1 MFFILPCP
9 TCGKKL
15 RFPLDRGKIRI
26 TCTCGAGFIA
36 DPDDT
41 ALYKRGSFDIAGAEG
56 KTSIYQKIRSSLKR
70 LTVRDM
76 REAII
81 KRTID
86 YRYRLQNFR
95 LLPAAE
101 QKKMLI
107 RLLLIVMVISLLLF
121 FFIAS
126 RRTGSVGGTII

>member
-1 MFFILPCP
+1 MFFILPCS

-15 RFPLDRGKIRI
+15 RFPLDRGKIRV
-26 TCTCGAGFIA
+26 TCTCGASFIA
-36 DPDDT
+36 DPDDP
-41 ALYKRGSFDIAGAEG
+41 ALYKRGSFDVSGIER
-56 KTSIYQKIRSSLKR
+56 KTSIYHKMRSSL
-70 LTVRDM
+70 TGMSMRDM
-76 REAII
+76 REAFI
-81 KRTID
+81 KRAID

-101 QKKMLI
+101 QKKILI